1 MVTDAMTTNDAF
13 LKKII
18 NNFCDFLTSCLE
30 KRLKNERFTE
40 FKNKI
45 DELKGIDTALF
56 ILHITETM
64 VPFKTN
70 VSQYVVKMLAE
81 HELNADV
88 LSADEKIRLGRYIS
102 CFIEIVSQ

>member
-13 LKKII
+13 LKSKII
-18 NNFCDFLTSCLE
+18 NFVDFLTSCLE

-45 DELKGIDTALF
+45 DELKGIDSALF
-56 ILHITETM
+56 IVHVVENM

-88 LSADEKIRLGRYIS
+88 LSADETIRLGRYIS
-102 CFIEIVSQ
+102 CFIETVSQ

>member
-1 MVTDAMTTNDAF
+1 MAISNDSF
-13 LKKII
+13 LKSKMINFADYLTKI
-18 NNFCDFLTSCLE
+18 LE
-30 KRLKNERFTE
+30 DHLKNGCFDRFTE

-64 VPFKTN
+64 VPYKTN

-81 HELNADV
+81 HELNADD

-102 CFIEIVSQ
+102 CFCETVSQ